1 VAEVIAA
8 VTDALGRVRHPLVV
22 LVDGPS
28 GAGKT
33 TLADALIAHW
43 PGGVPPTLVRMDD
56 LYPGWHGLA
65 AAAEQVTTRLLQPLR
80 SGRAGRW
87 QRYDWEDDR
96 PPDWYEVQPGAPLVV
111 EGCGT
116 LRAAN
121 VPLAD
126 VRVWLDADDVLRKE
140 RALARDG
147 AVFASHW
154 DLWQRDWEA
163 WCGRELPGRQATIRL
178 RVPFRGYRGAM
189 SPESNTAQ
197 NLAAQNLAAQYI
209 AEFIDG
215 PLEGDTEKRA
225 LVDGKQEPQ
234 ITMMALVDGLESMFW
249 YYEVDVRDVQGELHA
264 RYSFN
269 APESDP
275 SVSDDDQ
282 KLDAV

>member
-1 VAEVIAA
+1 MAA

-22 LVDGPS
+22 LIDGPS

-43 PGGVPPTLVRMDD
+43 PGPVSPTLVRMDD
-56 LYPGWHGLA
+56 VYPGWHGLA
-65 AAAEQVTTRLLQPLR
+65 AAAEQVTTRLLAPL
-80 SGRAGRW
+80 RAGRTGHW
-87 QRYDWEDDR
+87 RRHDWEAAGPAEWHEVR
-96 PPDWYEVQPGAPLVV
+96 PGVPLVV

-163 WCGRELPGRQATIRL
+163 WCARESPGRQATIRL
-178 RVPFRGYRGAM
+178 RAPIRGYRGAM
-189 SPESNTAQ
+189 SAEADNAE
-197 NLAAQNLAAQYI
+197 YI

-215 PLEGDTEKRA
+215 PLAGDTEKRA
-225 LVDGKQEPQ
+225 LVGGKQEPQ